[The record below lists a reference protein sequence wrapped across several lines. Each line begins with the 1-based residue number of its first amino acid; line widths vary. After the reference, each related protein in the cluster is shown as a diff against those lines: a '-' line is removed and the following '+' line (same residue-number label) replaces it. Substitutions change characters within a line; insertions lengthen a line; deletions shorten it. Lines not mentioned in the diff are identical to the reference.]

1 MNMQKIGKFILQLRQ
16 EKNLSQS
23 DLANLIP
30 VTRQAVSRWEKG
42 QSIPDSSTLLI
53 ISKIFDVSINELLN
67 GERFKK
73 EEPKK
78 LEKIALDMIDKNN
91 SQSKKFKRVL
101 LFMVLIIL
109 LLSFSFLAY
118 YFINSYNSITVYKIE
133 GENKNFTMQNG
144 IFISTKQKTYFRL
157 GKLIYNNNIE
167 VKNVRLYYKNGNKEE
182 TIFEDSD
189 ADILIT
195 DYYGYNEFF
204 PYEDINSI
212 VKKLYLEINYNN
224 NKVEILKLKVKK
236 DFANDIFFYHKKA
249 VNGQNSTKIEPVIK
263 NESSEMSHIISNMRE
278 KGNKV
283 DETYV
288 IDKKDQKKDI
298 LLTYFENSEEIILDV
313 IENSCTETWNYMF
326 DKEYIL
332 VYSKYKNEKLIRRE
346 YITFLN
352 SDDLKSSE
360 KSIINSFFYYIN
372 KKSVPLFLLFLY
384 LRGAINNC
392 SLFFLF

>member
-23 DLANLIP
+23 NLANLIP

-167 VKNVRLYYKNGNKEE
+167 VKNVRLYYKNGNKEK
-182 TIFEDSD
+182 TIFKDSD

-263 NESSEMSHIISNMRE
+263 NESPEMSRIISNMRE

-352 SDDLKSSE
+352 LDDLKSSE

-372 KKSVPLFLLFLY
+372 KYLFE
-384 LRGAINNC
+384 GSN
-392 SLFFLF
+392 

>member
-91 SQSKKFKRVL
+91 LQSKKFKRVL

-167 VKNVRLYYKNGNKEE
+167 VKNVRLYYKNGNKEK

-263 NESSEMSHIISNMRE
+263 NESPEMSRIISNMRE

-352 SDDLKSSE
+352 LDDLKSSE

-372 KKSVPLFLLFLY
+372 KYLFE
-384 LRGAINNC
+384 GSN
-392 SLFFLF
+392 

>member
-67 GERFKK
+67 GERLKK

-167 VKNVRLYYKNGNKEE
+167 VKNVRLYYKNGNKEK

-352 SDDLKSSE
+352 LDDLKSSE

-372 KKSVPLFLLFLY
+372 KCLFE
-384 LRGAINNC
+384 GSN
-392 SLFFLF
+392 

>member
-91 SQSKKFKRVL
+91 SQSKKIKRVL

-167 VKNVRLYYKNGNKEE
+167 VKNVRLYYKNGNKEK

-236 DFANDIFFYHKKA
+236 DFANDVFFYHKKA

-352 SDDLKSSE
+352 LDDLKSSE

-372 KKSVPLFLLFLY
+372 KYLFE
-384 LRGAINNC
+384 GSN
-392 SLFFLF
+392 

>member
-67 GERFKK
+67 GERLKK

-167 VKNVRLYYKNGNKEE
+167 VKNVRLYYKNGNKEK

-263 NESSEMSHIISNMRE
+263 NESSKMSHIISNMRE

-288 IDKKDQKKDI
+288 IDKKNQKKDI
-298 LLTYFENSEEIILDV
+298 LLTYFENSEEIILGV

-352 SDDLKSSE
+352 LDDLKSSE

-372 KKSVPLFLLFLY
+372 KYLFE
-384 LRGAINNC
+384 GSN
-392 SLFFLF
+392 

>member
-1 MNMQKIGKFILQLRQ
+1 MNMQKIGNFILQLRQ

-91 SQSKKFKRVL
+91 SQSKKFKRVV

-109 LLSFSFLAY
+109 LLPFSFLAY

-133 GENKNFTMQNG
+133 GENKKFTMQNG

-167 VKNVRLYYKNGNKEE
+167 VKNVRLYYKIGNKEK

-195 DYYGYNEFF
+195 DYYGYSEFF
-204 PYEDINSI
+204 PYKDINNI

-288 IDKKDQKKDI
+288 IDKKAQKKDI

-352 SDDLKSSE
+352 LDDLKSSE

-372 KKSVPLFLLFLY
+372 KYLFE
-384 LRGAINNC
+384 GSNC
-392 SLFFLF
+392 

>member
-91 SQSKKFKRVL
+91 LQSKKFKRVL

-167 VKNVRLYYKNGNKEE
+167 VKNVRLYYKNGNKEK

-352 SDDLKSSE
+352 LDDLKSSE

-372 KKSVPLFLLFLY
+372 KYLFE
-384 LRGAINNC
+384 GSN
-392 SLFFLF
+392 

>member
-167 VKNVRLYYKNGNKEE
+167 VKNVRLYYKNGNKEK
-182 TIFEDSD
+182 TIFKDSD

-263 NESSEMSHIISNMRE
+263 NESSEMSRIISNMRE

-372 KKSVPLFLLFLY
+372 KYLFE
-384 LRGAINNC
+384 GSN
-392 SLFFLF
+392 

>member
-30 VTRQAVSRWEKG
+30 VTRQAVSRWEKR

-167 VKNVRLYYKNGNKEE
+167 VKNVRLYYKNGNKEK
-182 TIFEDSD
+182 TIFKDSD

-263 NESSEMSHIISNMRE
+263 NESSEMSRIISNMRE

-352 SDDLKSSE
+352 LDDLKSSE

-372 KKSVPLFLLFLY
+372 KYLFE
-384 LRGAINNC
+384 GSN
-392 SLFFLF
+392 

>member
-91 SQSKKFKRVL
+91 SQSKKIKRVL

-167 VKNVRLYYKNGNKEE
+167 VKNVRLYYKNGNKEK
-182 TIFEDSD
+182 TIFKDSD

-263 NESSEMSHIISNMRE
+263 NESPEMSRIISNMRE

-352 SDDLKSSE
+352 LDDLKSSE

-372 KKSVPLFLLFLY
+372 KYLFE
-384 LRGAINNC
+384 GSN
-392 SLFFLF
+392 

>member
-91 SQSKKFKRVL
+91 SQSKKIKRVL

-167 VKNVRLYYKNGNKEE
+167 VKNVRLYYKNGNKEK

-352 SDDLKSSE
+352 LDDLKSSE

-372 KKSVPLFLLFLY
+372 KYLFE
-384 LRGAINNC
+384 GSN
-392 SLFFLF
+392 

>member
-167 VKNVRLYYKNGNKEE
+167 VKNVRLYYKNGNKEK
-182 TIFEDSD
+182 TIFKDSD

-263 NESSEMSHIISNMRE
+263 NESPEMSRIISNMRE

-313 IENSCTETWNYMF
+313 IENSCIETWNYMF

-352 SDDLKSSE
+352 LDDLKSSE

-372 KKSVPLFLLFLY
+372 KYLFE
-384 LRGAINNC
+384 GSN
-392 SLFFLF
+392 

>member
-133 GENKNFTMQNG
+133 GENKNFTIQNG

-263 NESSEMSHIISNMRE
+263 NESPEMSRIISNMRE

-372 KKSVPLFLLFLY
+372 KYLFE
-384 LRGAINNC
+384 GSN
-392 SLFFLF
+392 

>member
-67 GERFKK
+67 GERLKK

-167 VKNVRLYYKNGNKEE
+167 VKNVRLYYKNGNKEK

-332 VYSKYKNEKLIRRE
+332 VYSKYKNENLIRRE

-352 SDDLKSSE
+352 LDDLKSSE

-372 KKSVPLFLLFLY
+372 KYLFE
-384 LRGAINNC
+384 GSN
-392 SLFFLF
+392 

>member
-167 VKNVRLYYKNGNKEE
+167 VKNVRLYYKNGNKEK

-263 NESSEMSHIISNMRE
+263 NESSEMSRIISNMRE

-352 SDDLKSSE
+352 LDDLKSSE

-372 KKSVPLFLLFLY
+372 KYLFE
-384 LRGAINNC
+384 GSN
-392 SLFFLF
+392 

>member
-118 YFINSYNSITVYKIE
+118 YFINSYNTITVYKIE

-167 VKNVRLYYKNGNKEE
+167 VKNVRLYYKNGNKEK
-182 TIFEDSD
+182 TIFKDSD

-263 NESSEMSHIISNMRE
+263 NESSEMSRIISNMRE

-352 SDDLKSSE
+352 LDDLKSSE

-372 KKSVPLFLLFLY
+372 KYLFE
-384 LRGAINNC
+384 GSN
-392 SLFFLF
+392 

>member
-167 VKNVRLYYKNGNKEE
+167 VKNVRLYYKNGNKEK
-182 TIFEDSD
+182 TIFKDSD

-204 PYEDINSI
+204 SYEDINSI

-263 NESSEMSHIISNMRE
+263 NESPEMSRIISNMRE

-352 SDDLKSSE
+352 LDDLKSSE

-372 KKSVPLFLLFLY
+372 KYLFE
-384 LRGAINNC
+384 GSN
-392 SLFFLF
+392 

>member
-1 MNMQKIGKFILQLRQ
+1 MNIQKIGKFILQLRQ

-91 SQSKKFKRVL
+91 SQSKKIKRVL

-167 VKNVRLYYKNGNKEE
+167 VKNVRLYYKNGNKEK

-352 SDDLKSSE
+352 LDDLKSSE

-372 KKSVPLFLLFLY
+372 KYLFE
-384 LRGAINNC
+384 GSN
-392 SLFFLF
+392 

>member
-1 MNMQKIGKFILQLRQ
+1 MNMQKIGNFILQLRQ

-91 SQSKKFKRVL
+91 SQSKKFKRVV

-133 GENKNFTMQNG
+133 GENKKFTMQNG

-167 VKNVRLYYKNGNKEE
+167 VKNVRLYYKIGNKEK

-204 PYEDINSI
+204 PYKDINNI

-249 VNGQNSTKIEPVIK
+249 VNGLNSTKIEPVIK

-352 SDDLKSSE
+352 LDDLKSSE

-372 KKSVPLFLLFLY
+372 KYLFE
-384 LRGAINNC
+384 GSNC
-392 SLFFLF
+392 

>member
-167 VKNVRLYYKNGNKEE
+167 VKNVRLYYKNGNKEK
-182 TIFEDSD
+182 TIFKDSD

-263 NESSEMSHIISNMRE
+263 NESPEMSRIISNMRE

-352 SDDLKSSE
+352 LDDLKSSE

-372 KKSVPLFLLFLY
+372 KYLFD
-384 LRGAINNC
+384 GSN
-392 SLFFLF
+392 

>member
-167 VKNVRLYYKNGNKEE
+167 VKNVRLYYKNGNKEK
-182 TIFEDSD
+182 TIFKDSD

-249 VNGQNSTKIEPVIK
+249 VNGQNSKKIEPVIK
-263 NESSEMSHIISNMRE
+263 NESSEMSRIISNMRE

-298 LLTYFENSEEIILDV
+298 LLRYFENSEEIILDV

-352 SDDLKSSE
+352 LDDLKSSE

-372 KKSVPLFLLFLY
+372 KYLFE
-384 LRGAINNC
+384 GSN
-392 SLFFLF
+392 

>member
-67 GERFKK
+67 GERLKK

-167 VKNVRLYYKNGNKEE
+167 VKNVRLYYKNGNKEK

-249 VNGQNSTKIEPVIK
+249 VNGQNITKIEPVIK

-352 SDDLKSSE
+352 LDDLKSSE

-372 KKSVPLFLLFLY
+372 KYLFE
-384 LRGAINNC
+384 GSN
-392 SLFFLF
+392 

>member
-67 GERFKK
+67 GERIKK

-167 VKNVRLYYKNGNKEE
+167 VKNVRLYYKNGNKEK

-224 NKVEILKLKVKK
+224 NKVEIPKLKVKK

-352 SDDLKSSE
+352 LDDLKSSE

-372 KKSVPLFLLFLY
+372 KYLFE
-384 LRGAINNC
+384 GGNC
-392 SLFFLF
+392 

>member
-1 MNMQKIGKFILQLRQ
+1 MNMQKIGNFILQLRQ

-91 SQSKKFKRVL
+91 SQSKKFKRVV

-109 LLSFSFLAY
+109 LLPFSFLAY

-133 GENKNFTMQNG
+133 GENKKFTMQNG

-167 VKNVRLYYKNGNKEE
+167 VKNVRLYYKIGNKEK

-204 PYEDINSI
+204 PYKDINNI

-288 IDKKDQKKDI
+288 IDKKAQKKDI

-352 SDDLKSSE
+352 LDDLKSSE

-372 KKSVPLFLLFLY
+372 KYLFE
-384 LRGAINNC
+384 GSNC
-392 SLFFLF
+392 

>member
-1 MNMQKIGKFILQLRQ
+1 MNMQKIGNFILQLRQ

-91 SQSKKFKRVL
+91 SQSKKFKRVV

-109 LLSFSFLAY
+109 LLPFSFLAY

-133 GENKNFTMQNG
+133 GENKKFTMQNG

-167 VKNVRLYYKNGNKEE
+167 VKNVRLYYKIGNKEK

-204 PYEDINSI
+204 PYKDINNI

-283 DETYV
+283 DETYD
-288 IDKKDQKKDI
+288 IDKKAQKKDI

-352 SDDLKSSE
+352 LDDLKSSE

-372 KKSVPLFLLFLY
+372 KYLFE
-384 LRGAINNC
+384 GSNC
-392 SLFFLF
+392 

>member
-167 VKNVRLYYKNGNKEE
+167 VKNVRLYYKNGNKEK
-182 TIFEDSD
+182 TIFKDSD

-263 NESSEMSHIISNMRE
+263 NESPEMSRIISNMRE

-352 SDDLKSSE
+352 LDDLKSSE

-372 KKSVPLFLLFLY
+372 KYLFE
-384 LRGAINNC
+384 GSN
-392 SLFFLF
+392 

>member
-73 EEPKK
+73 EELKK

-167 VKNVRLYYKNGNKEE
+167 VKNVRLYYKNGNKEK
-182 TIFEDSD
+182 TIFKDSD

-263 NESSEMSHIISNMRE
+263 NESPEMSRIISNMRE

-352 SDDLKSSE
+352 LDDLKSSE

-372 KKSVPLFLLFLY
+372 KYLFE
-384 LRGAINNC
+384 GSN
-392 SLFFLF
+392 

>member
-23 DLANLIP
+23 NLANLIP

-167 VKNVRLYYKNGNKEE
+167 VKNVRLYYKNGNKEK
-182 TIFEDSD
+182 TIFKDSD

-352 SDDLKSSE
+352 LDDLKSSE

-372 KKSVPLFLLFLY
+372 KYLFE
-384 LRGAINNC
+384 GSN
-392 SLFFLF
+392 

>member
-263 NESSEMSHIISNMRE
+263 NESPEMSHIISNMRE

-372 KKSVPLFLLFLY
+372 KYLFE
-384 LRGAINNC
+384 GSN
-392 SLFFLF
+392 

>member
-133 GENKNFTMQNG
+133 VENKKSTMQNG

-167 VKNVRLYYKNGNKEE
+167 VKNVRLYYKNGNKEK

-204 PYEDINSI
+204 PYENINSI

-352 SDDLKSSE
+352 LDDLKSSE

-372 KKSVPLFLLFLY
+372 KYLFE
-384 LRGAINNC
+384 GSN
-392 SLFFLF
+392 

>member
-167 VKNVRLYYKNGNKEE
+167 VKNVRLYYKNGNKEK
-182 TIFEDSD
+182 TIFKDSD

-236 DFANDIFFYHKKA
+236 DLANDIFFYHKKA

-352 SDDLKSSE
+352 LDDLKSSE

-372 KKSVPLFLLFLY
+372 KYLFE
-384 LRGAINNC
+384 GSN
-392 SLFFLF
+392 

>member
-1 MNMQKIGKFILQLRQ
+1 MNIQKIGKFILQLRQ

-91 SQSKKFKRVL
+91 SQSKKIKRVL

-167 VKNVRLYYKNGNKEE
+167 VKNVRLYYKNGNKEK

-313 IENSCTETWNYMF
+313 TENSCTETWNYMF

-352 SDDLKSSE
+352 LDDLKSSE

-372 KKSVPLFLLFLY
+372 KYLFE
-384 LRGAINNC
+384 GSN
-392 SLFFLF
+392 

>member
-352 SDDLKSSE
+352 LDDLKSSE

-372 KKSVPLFLLFLY
+372 KYLFE
-384 LRGAINNC
+384 GSN
-392 SLFFLF
+392 

>member
-133 GENKNFTMQNG
+133 GENKNFTIQNG

-372 KKSVPLFLLFLY
+372 KYLFE
-384 LRGAINNC
+384 GSN
-392 SLFFLF
+392 